1 MNLYKI
7 IFVVCVL
14 LSFIL
19 LMDTMK
25 YNMGH
30 VKDIKE
36 SMINQSFEYEYSIED
51 VSGAIN
57 DFVTES
63 NNNITNISSN
73 FDDIIAD
80 ISNKFMP

>member
-14 LSFIL
+14 ISFIL
-19 LMDTMK
+19 LMDIVK

-36 SMINQSFEYEYSIED
+36 PMINQSFEYEYSIED

-80 ISNKFMP
+80 ISNNFMS